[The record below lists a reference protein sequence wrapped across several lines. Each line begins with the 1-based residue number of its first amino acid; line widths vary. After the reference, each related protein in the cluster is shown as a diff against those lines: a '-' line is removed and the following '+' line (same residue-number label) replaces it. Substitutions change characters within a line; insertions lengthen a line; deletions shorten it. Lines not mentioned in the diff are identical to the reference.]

1 MMLDEWMDGWQVE
14 DTLARASAG
23 SSTSHV
29 HRTMAVALDPRQPPP
44 ATPATD
50 DATAGPTSHLQPSSD
65 SLVPPSTEPA
75 MAILIPPTEASAPHA
90 LHDQPS
96 TCTSSASSAQPSPT
110 PSDPGTAQLP
120 IKAASAGPTDDGT
133 EAGAMAAVGSSSP
146 SYSAT
151 GRVQPAYSSP
161 APVAE
166 PSGPSAEAWQQ
177 PVSSSPTGSGSRT
190 ADEPWAAGHVAWAS
204 MGEAAGGHDVA
215 EGLDFA
221 TTVEPEG
228 AGVAVLGLEGGSE
241 EPGGL
246 RSGGSSSGMASPWA
260 SEPPVLLQPPDKLDE
275 TAAATIPVAVVEAA
289 NVVGSLESVAAGD
302 TAVTYAE

>member
-1 MMLDEWMDGWQVE
+1 MDGWQVE
-14 DTLARASAG
+14 DTLARAPAG
-23 SSTSHV
+23 SSSNS
-29 HRTMAVALDPRQPPP
+29 HRTMAAAFLEHRQPPP

-50 DATAGPTSHLQPSSD
+50 EQTAASSSLHLQPSTE
-65 SLVPPSTEPA
+65 SLDPPSTEPA
-75 MAILIPPTEASAPHA
+75 MAILIPPTEASAPPAQHE
-90 LHDQPS
+90 QPS

-120 IKAASAGPTDDGT
+120 STAASAGPTDDGT

-151 GRVQPAYSSP
+151 PGAQPAYSPP
-161 APVAE
+161 APVTE
-166 PSGPSAEAWQQ
+166 PIGASAEASQQ

-246 RSGGSSSGMASPWA
+246 QSGGWSGTASPWA

-275 TAAATIPVAVVEAA
+275 TAAATIPVAVVEVAD
-289 NVVGSLESVAAGD
+289 VVGSLESVAAGD